1 MTRVSRNYVATLDPM
16 SAVDMQTLNVLR
28 KVVSIMNKNNTRKH
42 RVRVCGRKPINGYDW
57 GGNPKGGLKNATMY
71 DVYVYNKV

>member
-1 MTRVSRNYVATLDPM
+1 
-16 SAVDMQTLNVLR
+16 
-28 KVVSIMNKNNTRKH
+28 MNKNNTRKH

-71 DVYVYNKV
+71 DVYVYNRV